1 MEMVVPS
8 FMELFTERATAQFFV
23 LQVFVMLAMFE
34 MLIVKQQMMNITM
47 IRNMGNKRYLVNV
60 YRNKK
65 WVNINF
71 DQFLVGDLVTIG
83 RSLNNNNVPCNLL
96 LLRGSC
102 ILNESMLIGEN
113 VSQMKEF
120 IQTL

>member
-1 MEMVVPS
+1 
-8 FMELFTERATAQFFV
+8 
-23 LQVFVMLAMFE
+23 MLAMFE

-83 RSLNNNNVPCNLL
+83 RCLNDNNVPCNLL

-102 ILNESMLIGEN
+102 ILNESMLKGGS
-113 VSQMKEF
+113 VSQMKES
-120 IQTL
+120 IQTLEPNRYFYY